1 MMVIFVVEYQDFIT
15 GRIIQHGFALSLAK
29 AEEEC
34 EALYR
39 RCGGNRLDYWVQSYI
54 VKDGE
59 YTTFD

>member
-1 MMVIFVVEYQDFIT
+1 MVIFVVEHQDFIT
-15 GRIIQHGFALSLAK
+15 GQIIQHGFSLSLTQ

-34 EALYR
+34 EALWQR
-39 RCGGNRLDYWVQSYI
+39 NGGNRLDFWVQAYI